1 MHMVFD
7 AADFVK
13 RFPAK
18 WMPVRRRKRDKTKT
32 LENALFRP
40 DDTADIGI
48 EPLRN
53 LSRNPGCASL
63 RRGDDM
69 KKKLRI
75 RARHRNSFAPPGLHL
90 NGLLLYGFAALHPQ
104 LQSMAPP
111 GYRMH
116 TSESRDSQ
124 RGIIVRVKGK

>member
-7 AADFVK
+7 AADLVK

-32 LENALFRP
+32 LENAIFRP
-40 DDTADIGI
+40 DDAAEVGI

-53 LSRNPGCASL
+53 RSRNPGCASL

-75 RARHRNSFAPPGLHL
+75 CARHRNSFAPPGLRL
-90 NGLLLYGFAALHPQ
+90 EDLDPRVPLR
-104 LQSMAPP
+104 STR
-111 GYRMH
+111 GYSPWPLRG
-116 TSESRDSQ
+116 RDEAM
-124 RGIIVRVKGK
+124 